1 LDNLNAIAAPNV
13 SISPS
18 KPKKNLFLPVL
29 IVLFI
34 ISYSLLCILVIEQ
47 GSTIDAQRFLI
58 RQLLGDSQQLSSMK
72 MKHNQKS
79 DGKGQANSTTQGT
92 PQAQP
97 GAQQPDA
104 QSHGQQAGTQ
114 GNKDKGKTGKLRRPT
129 PQHPP
134 RDASEALDERRV
146 LVSI

>member
-1 LDNLNAIAAPNV
+1 MDNLNAIAAPNV

-58 RQLLGDSQQLSSMK
+58 RQLLGDSQQLSSLK
-72 MKHNQKS
+72 MKHNQKG
-79 DGKGQANSTTQGT
+79 DAKNQANSSAQGNAQAQPHSSQPNAQTQG
-92 PQAQP
+92 QP
-97 GAQQPDA
+97 GAQ
-104 QSHGQQAGTQ
+104 
-114 GNKDKGKTGKLRRPT
+114 GNSKDKSKTGKLRRPA
-129 PQHPP
+129 PQRPP
-134 RDASEALDERRV
+134 RDASETVDERRV